1 MQQRWFRLLAV
12 TGLVGL
18 VLVGCGDDGD
28 EAATT
33 TTTTTTTTTAD
44 ETTTTESDE
53 AGGQTL
59 ELTVTG
65 DALDGLPASIPGG
78 VVTVNLGVEPPADPD
93 LELDFSKVEDGTSEQ
108 DFTEGLGSLLGG
120 GSFPDFMENNAGV
133 GAGEYSIVLEPGSYF
148 VWFEK
153 GGEDEEGEEGGEE
166 GAEAKGEE
174 ETPPEVVVTALTV
187 TEGDDG
193 GELPETDGTITAL
206 DYGFEVDV
214 QAGSSFT
221 FRNDSSQ
228 QFHHAIVFNFGT
240 IDRATVEENLPAFFE
255 GGPDQPPPPAFA
267 DLDFEKLEGGHSGV
281 FGPGG
286 SGTAIGTFQSGNT
299 YAAVCFI
306 QDRTGGAPHA
316 IAYDMFEVFE
326 VE

>member
-28 EAATT
+28 DAA
-33 TTTTTTTTTAD
+33 TTTTTTTAD
-44 ETTTTESDE
+44 ETTTTESGE

-59 ELTVTG
+59 ELTVTE

-78 VVTVNLGVEPPADPD
+78 AVTVNLGVEPPADPD
-93 LELDFSKVEDGTSEQ
+93 LELDFSKVAEGTSEQ

-120 GSFPDFMENNAGV
+120 GPFPDFMENNAGV

-153 GGEDEEGEEGGEE
+153 GGEDEEGEEG
-166 GAEAKGEE
+166 AEAQGEE
-174 ETPPEVVVTALTV
+174 ETPPEIVVTTLTV
-187 TEGDDG
+187 TESDDG
-193 GELPETDGTITAL
+193 GELPETDGTITAV

-214 QAGSSFT
+214 QAGDSFT

-228 QFHHAIVFNFGT
+228 QFHHAVVFNFGT
-240 IDRATVEENLPAFFE
+240 IDPTTVEENLPAFLQSE
-255 GGPDQPPPPAFA
+255 GEGPPPPGFEE
-267 DLDFEKLEGGHSGV
+267 LDFEKLQAGDSGV

-286 SGTAIGTFQSGNT
+286 SGTAIATFESGNT

-316 IAYDMFEVFE
+316 FAYDMFEVFE

>member
-1 MQQRWFRLLAV
+1 MPQRWVRLLAV

-28 EAATT
+28 DATT
-33 TTTTTTTTTAD
+33 TTTTTG

-59 ELTVTG
+59 DLTVTE
-65 DALDGLPASIPGG
+65 DALEGLPEEIPGG
-78 VVTVNLGVEPPADPD
+78 VVTVNLGVEPPADPE
-93 LELDFSKVEDGTSEQ
+93 LELEFSKVADGTSEQ
-108 DFTEGLGSLLGG
+108 DFTEGLGSLLSGG
-120 GSFPDFMENNAGV
+120 PFPDFFENNAGV
-133 GAGEYSIVLEPGSYF
+133 GAGEYSVVLEPGSYF

-153 GGEDEEGEEGGEE
+153 GGDEEGGGEEGEEGAEGED
-166 GAEAKGEE
+166 
-174 ETPPEVVVTALTV
+174 ETPPEIVATALSV
-187 TEGDDG
+187 TEGDA
-193 GELPETDGTITAL
+193 GELPETDGTITAV

-214 QAGSSFT
+214 QAGDSFT

-228 QFHHAIVFNFGT
+228 QFHHAVVFNFGT
-240 IDRATVEENLPAFFE
+240 IDRATVEENLPAFLQSE
-255 GGPDQPPPPAFA
+255 GEGPPPPGFEE
-267 DLDFEKLEGGHSGV
+267 LDFEKLEAGHSGV

-286 SGTAIGTFQSGNT
+286 TGTAVGTFESGNT

-306 QDRTGGAPHA
+306 QDRTGGPPHA
-316 IAYDMFEVFE
+316 FAHDMYEVFQ

>member
-1 MQQRWFRLLAV
+1 MHQRWFRLLAV

-18 VLVGCGDDGD
+18 MLVGCGDDGD
-28 EAATT
+28 DAATT
-33 TTTTTTTTTAD
+33 TTTTAAG
-44 ETTTTESDE
+44 ETTTTESGE
-53 AGGQTL
+53 AGGQRL
-59 ELTVTG
+59 ELTVTE
-65 DALDGLPASIPGG
+65 DALDGLPASIPAG
-78 VVTVNLGVEPPADPD
+78 VVTVNLGVEPPAGPD
-93 LELDFSKVEDGTSEQ
+93 LELDFTKVTEGTSEQ
-108 DFTEGLGSLLGG
+108 DFTEGLAPVIAGG
-120 GSFPDFMENNAGV
+120 AFPDFIENNAGV
-133 GAGEYSIVLEPGSYF
+133 GAGEYSVVLEPGSYF

-153 GGEDEEGEEGGEE
+153 GGDEEQGEEEPTGGEQ
-166 GAEAKGEE
+166 
-174 ETPPEVVVTALTV
+174 ETPPEIVVTALTV
-187 TEGDDG
+187 TEGDGG
-193 GELPETDGTITAL
+193 GELPETDGTITAV

-214 QAGSSFT
+214 QAGDSFT

-240 IDRATVEENLPAFFE
+240 IDPATVEENLPAFFE

-267 DLDFEKLEGGHSGV
+267 ELDFEQLEGGHSAV

-306 QDRTGGAPHA
+306 QDRTGGPPHA
-316 IAYDMFEVFE
+316 VAYDMFEVFE